1 MWQNP
6 ISESGQLQIFFFFQV
21 KLDKERIEK
30 VVNHQCHE
38 LNPTLIVKKHVTQ

>member
-6 ISESGQLQIFFFFQV
+6 ISESGQLQIFFFFSSE
-21 KLDKERIEK
+21 DKERIEK